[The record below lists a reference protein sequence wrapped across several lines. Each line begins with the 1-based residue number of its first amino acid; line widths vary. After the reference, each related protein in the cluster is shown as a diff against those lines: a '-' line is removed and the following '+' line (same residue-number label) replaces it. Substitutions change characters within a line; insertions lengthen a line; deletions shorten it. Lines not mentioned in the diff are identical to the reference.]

1 MKNWKKIKN
10 KIEKNKFLQEELLD
24 FKVLHIFIALTILIF
39 LSLLLSPSQG
49 LLSSFRIIF
58 GSVYSLFL
66 PGYFVSHAILNKKE
80 IDLLERFA
88 ISFAL
93 SISVVPL
100 IVFYLNL
107 IGLKVSTLNS
117 VLTILGVSMISII
130 VIRMRQK
137 KDK

>member
-10 KIEKNKFLQEELLD
+10 KIEKNKFLQRELLD
-24 FKVLHIFIALTILIF
+24 FKVIHLCLALLALII
-39 LSLLLSPSQG
+39 LSLVLSLNMS
-49 LLSSFRIIF
+49 LVSSFRIVF

-66 PGYFVSHAILNKKE
+66 PGYLVSHAILNKKE

-88 ISFAL
+88 VSFAL
-93 SISVVPL
+93 SISIVPL

-117 VLTILGVSMISII
+117 VFTILGVSIVSI
-130 VIRMRQK
+130 VIIQMRQK